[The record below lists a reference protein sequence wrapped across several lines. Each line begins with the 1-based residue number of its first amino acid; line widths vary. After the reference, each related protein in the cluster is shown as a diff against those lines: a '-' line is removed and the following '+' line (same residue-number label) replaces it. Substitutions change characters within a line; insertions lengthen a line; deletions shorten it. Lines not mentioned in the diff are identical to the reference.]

1 MALISRNFE
10 VASDTYRRTYPDT
23 PFFDTWIPREM
34 FISVHYDGDGNASF
48 SRQDNGVYGIAL
60 GSYPIIP
67 VQWKNFSMDSR
78 GVKTLPSQ
86 YKIVA
91 EWDAYFAPTI
101 KGEPKFSSSSTDAEI
116 NSFLKAHAPDSS
128 VFPGNSEI
136 LKWIEIHSDGA
147 LVAVAA
153 LCRWQSGR
161 VVISSVATDASRRGE
176 GFGKQLMKEC
186 LIEGGLLGEK
196 YLSLG
201 VRHSNESAIALYN
214 KTGFTLMHNF
224 TYCER
229 R

>member
-10 VASDTYRRTYPDT
+10 VASDTYRRTYPGL

-34 FISVHYDGDGNASF
+34 FISVQYDGDGNVSI
-48 SRQDNGVYGIAL
+48 SRQDDGVYGIAL
-60 GSYPIIP
+60 GTYPMIP
-67 VQWKNFSMDSR
+67 AEWKNFSMDSR
-78 GVKTLPSQ
+78 GVHTLPSNF
-86 YKIVA
+86 KAVA
-91 EWDAYFAPTI
+91 EWDAYFGLTYP
-101 KGEPKFSSSSTDAEI
+101 GERTLFPASSEAVIEA
-116 NSFLKAHAPDSS
+116 FLKEHAPDSS

-136 LKWIEIHSDGA
+136 EHWIEIQSEGS

-161 VVISSVATDASRRGE
+161 VVISSVATDASKRGQ
-176 GFGKQLMKEC
+176 GFGKELMRQC
-186 LIEGGLLGEK
+186 LIQGHAMGEK

-201 VRHSNESAIALYN
+201 VRHANESAIALYA